1 MRGVRHGTK
10 LGLGASF
17 LAALLIVSAL
27 PHSASASTAG
37 TPIKHVIVILQEN
50 HTFDNYFGTYPGVNG
65 IYNVG
70 AMPTAPGAPPTVK
83 PYLFTSPVVV
93 NREAGEQLTGNLNNS
108 WTAAH
113 NAYDDGKMDGFI
125 AAQKGSNV
133 TMGYYDYHLIP
144 YYWDYAA
151 QYVLFDDF
159 FSSVMGPSLPN
170 HIYLIA
176 GQAGGLTID
185 SRDGVFNFT
194 SSTVKSDDFEFESV
208 INELEAAHVSWRYYA
223 GGEGFLNNWNPLPAF
238 PYVENNASLVQN
250 IWDTGQFVN
259 DLKNGSLPSVSWVMP
274 DSDTVSEE
282 PPANVTL
289 GEQTAVSEI
298 NAVMNSQYWNS
309 TAIFLTW
316 DDWGGFYDHVPP
328 PQVDQYGYGF
338 RVPLIILSPYAK
350 QGYVDNTQGDFTSIL
365 KFIETDF
372 QLSPLSTRDAAAN
385 DLYGAFDFTQAPRAP
400 LVLPG
405 PFLRNHYPLE
415 YPNGT
420 VFGPVPQ
427 GQPGRPLTQSSSTE
441 YGYVGILVVVAA
453 VVIVAAAVVATRRR
467 RGAPEIA
474 PTS

>member
-1 MRGVRHGTK
+1 MK
-10 LGLGASF
+10 LGLGAAIVAS
-17 LAALLIVSAL
+17 LLIISAL
-27 PHSASASTAG
+27 PHSASASTAA
-37 TPIKHVIVILQEN
+37 TPIKHVIVIVQEN

-65 IYNVG
+65 LYDVG
-70 AMPTAPGAPPTVK
+70 AMPDKPGAPPAVK

-113 NAYDDGKMDGFI
+113 IAYDDGKMDGFI
-125 AAQKGSNV
+125 AAQGSNV

-151 QYVLFDDF
+151 QYVLMDNF

-170 HIYLIA
+170 HLYLMA
-176 GQAGGLTID
+176 GQSGGLVVD
-185 SRDGVFNFT
+185 SRDGVFNFN

-208 INELEAAHVSWRYYA
+208 INELVAAHVSWHYYA
-223 GGEGFLNNWNPLPAF
+223 GDSGFLNNWNPLPAF
-238 PYVENNASLVQN
+238 PYVENNDSLVQN
-250 IWDTGQFVN
+250 ISETGQFIN

-274 DSDTVSEE
+274 DSDIVSEE
-282 PPANVTL
+282 PPGNVTL
-289 GEQTAVSEI
+289 GEQTVVSEI

-338 RVPLIILSPYAK
+338 RVPLLVISPYAK

-372 QLSPLSTRDAAAN
+372 GLPSLAPRDANAN
-385 DLYGAFDFTQAPRAP
+385 DLYGAFDFSQTPRAP

-405 PFLRNHYPLE
+405 PFVANHYPLT

-420 VFGPVPQ
+420 VFGPLPQ
-427 GQPGRPLTQSSSTE
+427 GLPGKPLAQASTNNFE
-441 YGYVGILVVVAA
+441 YAGILIVVAA
-453 VVIVAAAVVATRRR
+453 VVVVAGAVVAIRWRAGARRAA
-467 RGAPEIA
+467 GP
-474 PTS
+474 P